1 MNEIYPLIMKPAS
14 EPAESTEGPP
24 DYEELTGGTSDR
36 DMNVACELEVSDSL
50 TSSSDEAMAFQSS
63 LA

>member
-24 DYEELTGGTSDR
+24 DYEELTGGTSER
-36 DMNVACELEVSDSL
+36 DMNVTCELEVSDSL
-50 TSSSDEAMAFQSS
+50 NLRTAS
-63 LA
+63 